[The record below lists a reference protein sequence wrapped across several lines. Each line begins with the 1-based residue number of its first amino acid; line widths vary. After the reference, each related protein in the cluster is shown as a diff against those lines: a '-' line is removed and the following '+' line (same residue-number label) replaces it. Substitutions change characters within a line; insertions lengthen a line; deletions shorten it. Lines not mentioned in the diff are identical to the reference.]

1 MFAQIG
7 KAGSD
12 ISAFTEAIARL
23 ISLAFRC
30 GVDPEAVADEL
41 VGIGGSRFVG
51 FGPNRVRSVPDAI
64 GQFLSEYLSKLN
76 TNGDASVADAPQLE
90 LGLAE
95 LAPAAQL
102 GRETEKPKNG
112 KVRFNL
118 CPACG
123 MYTFGYFEGCAK
135 CISCGH
141 SEC

>member
-1 MFAQIG
+1 MA
-7 KAGSD
+7 
-12 ISAFTEAIARL
+12 E
-23 ISLAFRC
+23 
-30 GVDPEAVADEL
+30 EL

-51 FGPNRVRSVPDAI
+51 FGPNRGRSVPDAI
-64 GQFLSEYLSKLN
+64 GQFLSESLKKLSESDEAQSE
-76 TNGDASVADAPQLE
+76 GEPQLE

-95 LAPAAQL
+95 LTPVTQL
-102 GRETEKPKNG
+102 NREIEKAKNG
-112 KVRFNL
+112 KIRFNL